1 MTDNQQDPS
10 TNSLVTDTQSE
21 DEFLRVTAAHQT
33 LIEGNSNFIVISF
46 RQRTLLAQT
55 CEEQNNYPL
64 ALQLYRICVDFLLEE
79 LMFAEGTDQSRI
91 YLREKCTAIM
101 DRIDLLKNKLP
112 SIESSATTTTDSIP
126 VLNQLQLTD
135 ENSTE

>member
-46 RQRTLLAQT
+46 RQRKLLAQT

-126 VLNQLQLTD
+126 VLDQLQLSD